1 MADDSE
7 TIDTSAKE
15 LEKLRAENE
24 ALKKRVEAAAEPAR
38 GHHFWRS
45 FTVWLLI
52 IIACVFSILGALSIW
67 VETITLD
74 TNTFVGTVAPLVKN
88 DAVAKA
94 ISEVAARQ
102 LFAKYDVSGRLKT
115 GLDNLSKVIEQAAPK
130 DLPIPDIN
138 LSFIAEPI
146 SNGLQDFAAATARK
160 VLQSDA
166 FYKVWS
172 EALRLSHTTAVNIIK
187 GKGDKVLTSQEDT
200 VVLNLAP
207 LLDQVKSRLADA
219 GLGFLEKVEVPA
231 DFGQVD
237 LFTSKQLGAAKGMI
251 HLLDIMSW
259 VFPLLAL
266 ICFVLAIVIAS
277 DRRKAALRSGIGL
290 AIAMLLVLVALKV
303 THNQLLGIIKKPDI
317 LAAADV
323 VWGTILQGLKQA
335 VWGLLTLGVV
345 TAVASGIAGPSSWA
359 VWTREHVTD
368 FFGNWRE
375 RRQGKKGKTRFMDFT
390 DKYAWWFRVGGFA
403 LAVIILVALP
413 TVSGLAVIIT
423 VVVLLV
429 YLAVIEL
436 LR

>member
-1 MADDSE
+1 MADDRE
-7 TIDTSAKE
+7 TMDTSAKE
-15 LEKLRAENE
+15 IEKLRAENE
-24 ALKKRVEAAAEPAR
+24 ALKKRVEASPAPAR

-52 IIACVFSILGALSIW
+52 ILACVFSILGALSIW
-67 VETITLD
+67 VKTTTLD
-74 TNTFVGTVAPLVKN
+74 TNTFVNTVAPLVKD

-94 ISEVAARQ
+94 ISEVAAKQ

-115 GLDNLSKVIEQAAPK
+115 GLENFSKVIEQAAPK

-146 SNGLQDFAAATARK
+146 SSGLQNFAAATARK

-172 EALRLSHTTAVNIIK
+172 EALRLSHTAAVNIVK
-187 GKGDKVLTSQEDT
+187 GKSGKVLTSQGDT

-219 GLGFLEKVEVPA
+219 GLGFLDKVQVPA
-231 DFGQVD
+231 NFGQIE
-237 LFTSKQLGAAKGMI
+237 LFTSEQLGAAKGLV
-251 HLLDIMSW
+251 HLLDTLSW

-266 ICFVLAIVIAS
+266 ICFVLAVVIAS
-277 DRRKAALRSGIGL
+277 DRRKAVLRSGIGL
-290 AIAMLLVLVALKV
+290 AIAMLVVLVALKV
-303 THNQLLGIIKKPDI
+303 THNQLLGLIKKPDI
-317 LAAADV
+317 LAAAEV
-323 VWGTILQGLKQA
+323 IWGTILHGLKQA
-335 VWGLLTLGVV
+335 IWGLLTLGVV
-345 TAVASGIAGPSSWA
+345 AAVASGIAGPSSWA

-368 FFGNWRE
+368 FFANWRE
-375 RRQGKKGKTRFMDFT
+375 RREGKKGKTKFMEFMDR
-390 DKYAWWFRVGGFA
+390 YAWWFRVGGFA
-403 LAVIILVALP
+403 LAVIILVVLP

-423 VVVLLV
+423 VMVLLV